1 MASYTELLSSIDA
14 VFASGSWTSLG
25 VASFPANFWPHTVPD
40 EFVIYEI
47 IPASLPVPEYSK
59 PTYKKGM
66 IIIQIYTRSNKGLAR
81 CYEIA
86 DKLSTLFDS
95 NYSNSTQ
102 LHDGILNIRGIDK
115 ADTSLFRADYS
126 LEFNSF

>member
-1 MASYTELLSSIDA
+1 
-14 VFASGSWTSLG
+14 
-25 VASFPANFWPHTVPD
+25 VPD

-102 LHDGILNIRGIDK
+102 LHDGTLNVRGIDK
-115 ADTSLFRADYS
+115 DDTSLFRADYS